1 MLGKVESAELHT
13 YIIKFPTWTTVA
25 SILGWLSE
33 NITPSLEKKNTLCNR
48 CGIDCGDC
56 QVHWPENARTQLK
69 IINLSDR
76 QQEEI

>member
-33 NITPSLEKKNTLCNR
+33 NITPSLEKKILFAIGVELTVE
-48 CGIDCGDC
+48 I
-56 QVHWPENARTQLK
+56 ARYIGQRMLG
-69 IINLSDR
+69 LS
-76 QQEEI
+76 